1 MAKAILVSDGGFY
14 FMRNVSIPVT
24 VDCTIDGR
32 YAIKVT
38 KRELARV
45 GGDADYLDESPRDAF
60 TFFIGD
66 ECIIVE

>member
-1 MAKAILVSDGGFY
+1 MAKAVLISDGGFF
-14 FMRNVSIPVT
+14 FMRNVSIPAT

-45 GGDADYLDESPRDAF
+45 GGDSKYLYESPRDAF

-66 ECIIVE
+66 ECVIVE